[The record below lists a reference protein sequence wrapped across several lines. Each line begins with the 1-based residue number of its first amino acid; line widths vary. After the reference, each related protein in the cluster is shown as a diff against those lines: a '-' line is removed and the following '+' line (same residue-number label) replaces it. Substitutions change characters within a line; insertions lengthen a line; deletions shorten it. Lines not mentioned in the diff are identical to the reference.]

1 MNVNKTYNK
10 LILDQTTSYLSNINF
25 NNSPPPDI
33 IEYDLLKLTNDA
45 IDEYNLG
52 PLNKDSDESDP
63 INVRYPY
70 MKKGSQKY
78 LNIKTLLPFQ
88 IGEIL
93 IEIHSV
99 KNIATGG
106 LELSSDK
113 DVLGIYRYEG
123 YNKGIYE
130 TSEKSIAKAI
140 RLYNPSVSIKDLKDV
155 ISYLK
160 TQAPRKELN
169 KNIDLI
175 AVNNGIFDYKEK
187 KLLDFNENFV
197 YLAKSHVNMNFEI
210 KNPKITMPDGEIW
223 DIESWVKDISSNE
236 EIENS
241 LWEITSAILRP
252 HVPWGRS
259 AWLYSERGN
268 NGKGT
273 FCTLLRN
280 LVGENSYSSISLK
293 NFSNPFMLESLTH
306 TNAIIV
312 DENPVGIY
320 IDQADDLKAVT
331 TNDVITINPKYK
343 SPIAFRF
350 NGFMVQCLNE
360 FPKAHDKS
368 NSFYRRQ
375 LFIPMEKRFEGV
387 ERKYIKQDYLN
398 RKDVLEYAMYKVLYK
413 TNFYELSIPKKSQD
427 IMDSYKQYNDP
438 IRQFFKDVEDL
449 CVWNILPFTF
459 LYDFYKAW
467 IKENLPE
474 GKPIGRNFFIN
485 TIKNL
490 CEESNVFVSEEP
502 NQYRISDQMDK
513 VEPLIIEYELKK
525 WYNKSYKGLDE
536 DIIANPD
543 YEGKR
548 IRGIKRREE
557 NEEKNKE
564 ENDEI

>member
-1 MNVNKTYNK
+1 MNVDKTYNK

-63 INVRYPY
+63 INIRYPY
-70 MKKGSQKY
+70 QKKGQQRY

-93 IEIHSV
+93 IKIHSV
-99 KNIATGG
+99 INIATGG
-106 LELSSDK
+106 LESDPDK
-113 DVLGIYRYEG
+113 DALGVYQYEG

-130 TSEKSIAKAI
+130 INETSIAKVA
-140 RLYNPSVSIKDLKDV
+140 RLYNISLNINSLKEV
-155 ISYLK
+155 INYLK
-160 TQAPRKELN
+160 TKAPRKELN

-187 KLLDFNENFV
+187 KLLDFNEDFI

-241 LWEITSAILRP
+241 LWEIASAILRP

-280 LVGENSYSSISLK
+280 LVGESSYSSISLK

-360 FPKAHDKS
+360 FPKARDKS
-368 NSFYRRQ
+368 DSFYRRQ
-375 LFIPMEKRFEGV
+375 LFIPMEKRFEGK

-413 TNFYELSIPKKSQD
+413 SNFYELSIPEKSLS
-427 IMDSYKQYNDP
+427 IMNSYKEYNDP

-449 CVWNILPFTF
+449 CVWDILPFTF

-467 IKENLPE
+467 VRENLPE

-485 TIKNL
+485 SIKIL
-490 CEESNVFVSEEP
+490 CEESEIFVSEEN
-502 NQYRISDQMDK
+502 NQYRITDQMDK
-513 VEPLIIEYELKK
+513 SEPLIIEYELKK
-525 WYNKSYKGLDE
+525 WYNETYKGSDK
-536 DIIANPD
+536 DIIANPNLSN
-543 YEGKR
+543 KR
-548 IRGIKRREE
+548 FRGIKRRE
-557 NEEKNKE
+557 
-564 ENDEI
+564 DEQK